1 MITDFCDPLELITER
16 IEDSLVRLDS
26 NILQLLLSW
35 TGDDFISKFP
45 HNNLCLGRFNDVHP
59 PPPPQKKKKKK
70 KKKKKEKKIID
81 ATYLKFCK
89 QEGYKSHETIKAK
102 EHVDRDWVTLL
113 YAK

>member
-59 PPPPQKKKKKK
+59 PPPQKKKIQKQKPK
-70 KKKKKEKKIID
+70 NSGNQIID

>member
-45 HNNLCLGRFNDVHP
+45 HNNLCLGRFTAVRGGGGGKIQWRS
-59 PPPPQKKKKKK
+59 PPPPQKKK
-70 KKKKKEKKIID
+70 
-81 ATYLKFCK
+81 
-89 QEGYKSHETIKAK
+89 YKNKNQKTVETK
-102 EHVDRDWVTLL
+102 LL
-113 YAK
+113 TQHI